1 VYLQNELSDKKRF
14 GEKEKEFFEE
24 MQRKLEQEKETVIK
38 VELAVV
44 DLLIAHVVQYLTNEQ
59 LAAEDLAASLSSQT
73 FVLTDTERIN
83 EALMQVQR
91 LKTERFLQRRNLFSK
106 ITYMS

>member
-1 VYLQNELSDKKRF
+1 
-14 GEKEKEFFEE
+14 
-24 MQRKLEQEKETVIK
+24 MQRKLEQERETVIK
-38 VELAVV
+38 VELAVI
-44 DLLIAHVVQYLTNEQ
+44 DLLIEEVVQYLTNEQ

-73 FVLTDTERIN
+73 IVLTDTERIN